1 MNLSRHPSLRQT
13 GSPCRRVLRLLWL
26 LLAPVVC
33 LSGVKAQETADKV
46 LVDKDTLQTLLLR
59 VNELEARVKQLEAGR
74 PADGSSENATSA
86 SGMVPASNSPASATA
101 SRIPSSA
108 LGSTSMTSNSIEAK
122 EALLPKT
129 GQSTMAAAASSAIP
143 AQEQEPSQSENM
155 IAERMDLSKTLLRIR
170 GFGDVSFGGNTEH
183 GSTTSFA
190 LGELDLFTTSDIS
203 ERFKFISEI
212 VFEGATNNIY
222 GQPKP
227 LEENSLG
234 VDLERYVLQYSYN
247 DYFNLSAGRMHT
259 SIGYYN
265 TAYHHST
272 WLQTTTGRPF
282 LFQFEDQGG
291 ILPIHIVG
299 VSASGAIPSGSLGL
313 HYVAEVGNGRES
325 RAPLVQEPVQNIV
338 DENNHKAFNLAIFAR
353 PEAIRGL
360 QTGFSVY
367 RDVLEPINSPRV
379 GQTILAAHVVLIK
392 SNYEWLNEAMLI
404 RESLF
409 GQNKVYNTPGFY
421 TQVSRQ
427 FGSFRP
433 YFRYQYVN
441 VAKTNPIFP
450 DVGLQH
456 GPSLGIRYDASE
468 FVAVKFQY
476 DYTYERQIPGINT
489 LTLQVGFT
497 F

>member
-1 MNLSRHPSLRQT
+1 LLRI
-13 GSPCRRVLRLLWL
+13 LWL
-26 LLAPVVC
+26 LLAPVIDV
-33 LSGVKAQETADKV
+33 SGVNAQEPADKV
-46 LVDKDTLQTLLLR
+46 LVDKGALQTLLQR
-59 VNELEARVKQLEAGR
+59 VDELEARVKQLEEERPTGASGRNAPGVAGMV
-74 PADGSSENATSA
+74 SA
-86 SGMVPASNSPASATA
+86 SKPPTSGTA
-101 SRIPSSA
+101 GRIPSSV
-108 LGSTSMTSNSIEAK
+108 LSSPSMTSSSIAAK
-122 EALLPKT
+122 GELQPKT
-129 GQSTMAAAASSAIP
+129 GEGAIATTP
-143 AQEQEPSQSENM
+143 PQDQEPSQSENM
-155 IAERMDLSKTLLRIR
+155 MAERMDLSKTLLRIR
-170 GFGDVSFGGNTEH
+170 GFGDVNFGGNTEH

-190 LGELDLFTTSDIS
+190 LGQLDLFTTSDIS

-212 VFEGATNNIY
+212 VFEGSTSNIY
-222 GQPKP
+222 GQPKQ
-227 LEENSLG
+227 LEQNSLG

-282 LFQFEDQGG
+282 LFEFEDQGG

-313 HYVAEVGNGRES
+313 HYVAEMGNGRES
-325 RAPLVQEPVQNIV
+325 RTPFVEEPVQNIV
-338 DENNHKAFNLAIFAR
+338 DENNHKAFNLAVFAR

-379 GQTILAAHVVLIK
+379 GQTILAAHVVLVK

-404 RESLF
+404 RESVF

-421 TQVSRQ
+421 TQVSKQ

-450 DVGLQH
+450 DVGLQQ

-489 LTLQVGFT
+489 LTMQVGFT